1 MILTNNPKI
10 LSRYPRAHW
19 IDGGPLEVIS
29 ECRKKVHEG
38 YPLLTHPLLGDL
50 HLIRNPFRTM
60 ILGKKKNEVDLT
72 SIGWI
77 EESMERIRLAY
88 QEPKNFI
95 GLEDYQITDFNLF
108 QNGVNQIKS
117 LAQDNNILLYRR

>member
-1 MILTNNPKI
+1 MSRLILTNNPKI
-10 LSRYPRAHW
+10 LSRYPQAQW
-19 IDGGPLEVIS
+19 IDGSPLDIIL

-38 YPLLTHPLLGDL
+38 YPLLIHPLLGDL

-77 EESMERIRLAY
+77 EESMEKIRLAY

-95 GLEDYQITDFNLF
+95 GWEDYQIIDLNLF
-108 QNGVNQIKS
+108 QNGMNQNS
-117 LAQDNNILLYRR
+117 YD